1 MSGEILLILAI
12 AVPFAGAAA
21 IVALGRQPN
30 AREAATLVTG
40 TLLFIVNIGL
50 VIAVSS
56 GERPDITVF
65 DFVPG
70 AAIALSA
77 EPLGALFGAIA
88 SGLWIVTSIYSI
100 GYMRGGGEQN
110 QTRFYAFFAI
120 ALACT
125 MGVAYSRNLMTL
137 FVFYEFLSLST
148 YPLVVH
154 AGTEE
159 ARRGGRTYIGILMA
173 SSIAFLLFAILWTW
187 TLAGTLEFALGGIL
201 QDVASPLALSGL
213 LALYVFGIAKA
224 GLMPL
229 HRWLPAAMVAPT
241 PVSAL
246 LHAVA
251 VVKAGVFAVLKT
263 AVFVFGIDTLGEIGG
278 SRFFLYLAAF
288 TVIAAG
294 IIALRQDNLKRRLA
308 YSTIS
313 QLGIIVLAAMTAHAL
328 GVVGGAMH
336 IATHAFAKITLF
348 FAAGAIYIA
357 AHKTEISDMRGIGR
371 AMPWT
376 MTFFLIGALSVT
388 GLPPTGGLW
397 SKWTIAL
404 AAFAIDDYVLL
415 AVLLA
420 SSLLSAG
427 YLMPVVVRAF
437 FAPVETGA
445 AGGGAPE
452 NPATESQIREAPPL
466 MLAAMGISSAGCIV
480 LFFWPEPVFRLAAL
494 LFPGGVAP

>member
-1 MSGEILLILAI
+1 MSSEILLILAI
-12 AVPFAGAAA
+12 AVPLAGAAA
-21 IVALGRQPN
+21 IAALGRQPN
-30 AREAATLVTG
+30 VREAATLITAA
-40 TLLFIVNIGL
+40 LLFLVNIGL
-50 VIAVSS
+50 AVAVAG
-56 GERPDITVF
+56 GERPDIAAF

-77 EPLGALFGAIA
+77 EPLGALFGLLA

-100 GYMRGGGEQN
+100 GYMRGAGEKN

-125 MGVAYSRNLMTL
+125 MGIAFSRNLMTL
-137 FVFYEFLSLST
+137 FVFYELLSLTT
-148 YPLVVH
+148 YPLVIH

-159 ARRGGRTYIGILMA
+159 ARRGGRVYIGILMA

-201 QDVASPLALSGL
+201 ADAASPLVLSALL
-213 LALYVFGIAKA
+213 VLYLFGIAKA

-251 VVKAGVFAVLKT
+251 VVKAGVFAVLKI
-263 AVFVFGIDTLGEIGG
+263 AVFVFGIDTLSEISS
-278 SRFFLYLAAF
+278 SRFFLYLAAA
-288 TVIAAG
+288 TVITAG
-294 IIALRQDNLKRRLA
+294 VIALRQDNLKRRLA
-308 YSTIS
+308 YSTVS
-313 QLGIIVLAAMTAHAL
+313 QLGLIVLAAMTANAL

-348 FAAGAIYIA
+348 FAAGAIYVA
-357 AHKTEISDMRGIGR
+357 AHETEISGMRGIGR
-371 AMPWT
+371 TMPWT
-376 MTFFLIGALSVT
+376 MTFFLIGALSVI
-388 GLPPTGGLW
+388 GLPPAGGLW

-404 AAFAIDDYVLL
+404 SAFAIEDYVLL

-420 SSLLSAG
+420 SSLLSVG

-437 FAPVETGA
+437 FAPFTDGA
-445 AGGGAPE
+445 AAS
-452 NPATESQIREAPPL
+452 PATTSPIREAPPF
-466 MLAAMGISSAGCIV
+466 MLAAMAVSAAGCIV
-480 LFFWPEPVFRLAAL
+480 LFFWPGPLFRFAAL